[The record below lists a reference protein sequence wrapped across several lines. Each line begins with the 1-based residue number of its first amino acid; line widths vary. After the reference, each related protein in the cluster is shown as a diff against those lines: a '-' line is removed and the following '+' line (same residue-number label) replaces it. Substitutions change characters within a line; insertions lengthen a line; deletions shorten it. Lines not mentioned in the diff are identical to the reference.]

1 MSEPDDDPTRLKG
14 EQRAIRDV
22 YFDNET
28 GLFTLNCVP
37 GSGKSVVA
45 HHIAA
50 EDLLRRYVAGDPTP
64 EQHVA
69 VVSFN
74 RDEAA
79 AIVPEICDRLRT
91 IVEHD
96 LVPAA
101 TDVSD
106 DELEYLIQ
114 RVRRAPYVGTID
126 GLLRGVLLE
135 IASEVG
141 FEEVPA
147 IGNEALL
154 TQVHTECYET
164 VRDDPQCA
172 TCLDRLEA
180 AYPDGKYDDSVAE
193 MLVQAVEYCR
203 DQQLTT
209 SAFQTELEQT
219 RNSVYPE
226 GEPETFD
233 DVVAAVERCVD
244 GDESI
249 GERVYEAV
257 ESEDRDRVV
266 EADRRLYDAWCARIE
281 DFCTVL
287 SAYRDAYRKGVRE
300 RGVVSHTDVAFLV
313 ARYFDDAA
321 EPTAS
326 LEVFDDI
333 DERHRERILE
343 TYRARLRSLIIDEA
357 QDVSAIQHAA
367 LSHFV
372 TAETRVCA
380 VGDALQGIYLWRHAD
395 PSWFETATTSG
406 TYLGVDW
413 DTYENRT
420 ATTTYRCVP
429 DVATAINSISEPV
442 FSDPSRGNLGTLDS
456 KYSPLEAA
464 REGDDETAVHIS
476 SFTGVGKPG
485 SPDWA
490 NPDDDEDTGEAEI
503 LATHL
508 SRGLADGTFTDDA
521 DEPLGITVLFRKRA
535 RMSDYEEAFDEEGL
549 HARNA
554 SESLFDCPAVTAVFD
569 VCDWLVQSGS
579 PERTE
584 ALITESTLGLGE
596 LEATFAE
603 HDWQLSDVLVDA
615 DARSE
620 FTAAQR
626 RTLTGLRSLQH
637 KRDTSEMRPVGMYV
651 EDIVEALALRADPNG
666 YFTDTD
672 PDQRVAN
679 LDALVETI
687 TQWAGDDH
695 YTLDDLIELVAP
707 FRDEPDD
714 GPPQPSTAGSEYDV
728 EFQTVHRSKGDQD
741 DVVVIAD
748 PGFKLWA
755 PGPHNQRFIAQG
767 SIVGLAPPENVP
779 LSGDITIPPFDGG
792 LFDPADSWERDAGLR
807 WVSALWCDSVTDSAA
822 RDGLVGAERV
832 CQVARNE
839 RAEGWRLL
847 YVALTRARD
856 HLVIP
861 LSRSVLST
869 DLHRDRW
876 LDTIRDE
883 LDYQG
888 GTTSYTLPA
897 PDTDPNSGD
906 SIEIGVN
913 DVDLLARR
921 SDGREQTPD
930 ADVAVSQP
938 RRDRHDPWIPRF
950 VNPSTMYPLTEE
962 LDEYLIAHLLGD
974 SLHTE
979 TNDVPANLPLEFDRL
994 GPEEVG
1000 SCLHSVLTELV
1011 ERDVP
1016 ERSLRGMND
1025 DVRRVF
1031 DEKIKEV
1038 APGIG
1043 SDEREGL
1050 LAFFAVVLDDF
1061 LASDLWDRIRDPQT
1075 VVTVERPVDG
1085 LVTVGDVEIELHGE
1099 ADFVVEYPSGERHVT
1114 DAKIALTEPNTGT
1127 RRRYDLQV
1135 TAYAYLFDQ
1144 ETSSSDSVRRTIETF
1159 GVTSETVTSPW
1170 PPEII
1175 TRRLAKLLDR

>member
-1 MSEPDDDPTRLKG
+1 MSDSDDDPIRLEGAQG
-14 EQRAIRDV
+14 EIRDA

-45 HHIAA
+45 HHLAA
-50 EDLLRRYVAGDPTP
+50 EDILRRYVAGDPTP

-69 VVSFN
+69 VISFN

-79 AIVPEICDRLRT
+79 AIVPEVCERLRT
-91 IVEHD
+91 IVEHE
-96 LVPAA
+96 LVPPA

-126 GLLRGVLLE
+126 SLLRGVLLE
-135 IASEVG
+135 IASDAG

-154 TQVHTECYET
+154 TQVHVECYET
-164 VRDDPQCA
+164 LRDDPRYA
-172 TCLDRLEA
+172 THLERLEA
-180 AYPDGKYDDSVAE
+180 AYPDGEYDYDVAK
-193 MLVQAVEYCR
+193 MLVQAIEYCR

-209 SAFQTELEQT
+209 SAFQSELERT
-219 RNSVYPE
+219 RNSVYAE
-226 GEPETFD
+226 GKPETFN
-233 DVVAAVERCVD
+233 DVVAAVERCV
-244 GDESI
+244 GDDERI
-249 GERVYEAV
+249 GERVREAV
-257 ESEDRDRVV
+257 SGKNQNRVV
-266 EADRRLYDAWCARIE
+266 EADQKLYEAWCGRID

-287 SAYRDAYRKGVRE
+287 SAYRDAYQEGIRE
-300 RGVVSHTDVAFLV
+300 HGVVSHTDVAFLV
-313 ARYFDDAA
+313 ARYFDDSAD
-321 EPTAS
+321 PTAS

-333 DERHRERILE
+333 NEQHQGRILQ
-343 TYRARLRSLIIDEA
+343 TYRVRLASVIIDEA

-372 TAETRVCA
+372 TPETRVCA

-395 PSWFETATTSG
+395 PSWFATATRNG

-413 DTYENRT
+413 TTHENRT

-429 DVATAINSISEPV
+429 DVATAINAISEPM
-442 FSDPSRGNLGTLDS
+442 FSDPSRGNLGTLDTS
-456 KYSPLEAA
+456 HSPLEAA
-464 REGDDETAVHIS
+464 REGNDETAVHIS
-476 SFTGVGKPG
+476 SFKGVGKPG
-485 SPDWA
+485 SPDWV
-490 NPDDDEDTGEAEI
+490 NPDDDVGEANI

-508 SRGLADGTFTDDA
+508 SRGLADGTFTDD
-521 DEPLGITVLFRKRA
+521 EGVPLGITVLFRRRT
-535 RMSDYEEAFDEEGL
+535 RMSEYEAVFDDEGL
-549 HARNA
+549 RVRNA
-554 SESLFDCPAVTAVFD
+554 SESLFDCPAVSTVFD
-569 VCDWLVQSGS
+569 VCDWLVQPGS
-579 PERTE
+579 PARTRT
-584 ALITESTLGLGE
+584 LINESALGLGA
-596 LEATFAE
+596 LGDAFAD
-603 HDWQLSDVLVDA
+603 HDWQLSGVLGDA
-615 DARSE
+615 DLHSDLTE
-620 FTAAQR
+620 AQR
-626 RTLTGLRSLQH
+626 RTLIGLRYLH
-637 KRDTSEMRPVGMYV
+637 DKRDTSEMRSAGSYI
-651 EDIVEALALRADPNG
+651 EDIAETLALRADPNG
-666 YFTDTD
+666 YFTDSD

-679 LDALVETI
+679 LDALVETVA
-687 TQWAGDDH
+687 QWVGDDH
-695 YTLDDLIELVAP
+695 YSLADLIKLVAP
-707 FRDEPDD
+707 FRQEPDD

-728 EFQTVHRSKGDQD
+728 EFQTVHRSKGGQD

-748 PGFKLWA
+748 PGFNLWA

-767 SIVGLAPPENVP
+767 SIVGLAPPENITLP
-779 LSGDITIPPFDGG
+779 GEITIPPFEGG
-792 LFDPADSWERDAGLR
+792 LFDPANSWDRDAGLR
-807 WVSALWCDSVTDSAA
+807 WVSALWCDFVTDSAP
-822 RDGLVGAERV
+822 RDSLVGAERL

-861 LSRSVLST
+861 LPRL
-869 DLHRDRW
+869 DLTTNRHRDRW

-888 GTTSYTLPA
+888 GTDSYTQSA
-897 PDTDPNSGD
+897 PDMDTNTN

-913 DVDLLARR
+913 DVDLRAQR
-921 SDGREQTPD
+921 SDVRESTPN
-930 ADVAVSQP
+930 AEVAVSRP
-938 RRDRHDPWIPRF
+938 RRDQLDSWVPRF
-950 VNPSTMYPLTEE
+950 VNPSTMYPLTED

-979 TNDVPANLPLEFDRL
+979 TNDIPDDLPLEFNQL
-994 GPEEVG
+994 GPDEVG

-1016 ERSLRGMND
+1016 ENSLRRMDD

-1031 DEKIKEV
+1031 DEKVKKV
-1038 APGIG
+1038 APRIG

-1085 LVTVGDVEIELHGE
+1085 LATIGDVEIELHGE
-1099 ADFVVEYPSGERHVT
+1099 ADFVVEYPSGERHIT
-1114 DAKIALTEPNTGT
+1114 DVKIALTEPNTDT
-1127 RRRYDLQV
+1127 SRRYDLQV
-1135 TAYAYLFDQ
+1135 AAYAYLFEQ
-1144 ETSSSDSVRRTIETF
+1144 ETASSSSVRRTIETF
-1159 GVTSETVTSPW
+1159 GVASETVTSSW
-1170 PPEII
+1170 LPEIVD
-1175 TRRLAKLLDR
+1175 RRLAKLLDR